1 MSNYNMR
8 IRFLFFFFLAIVM
21 GHVNAQ
27 QDTLPKPVISDTL
40 HKDSVTVT
48 HLPSIKKDSTIQ
60 LKTDTSKKVN
70 PARRAALLS
79 TILPG
84 AGQAYNKKYWK
95 MPIVYGA
102 LAIPI
107 YTFTDNLKWFQRT
120 RFAYNTLYRM
130 ITPGILDS
138 SGYKDVYPQ
147 LKPFVDARDL
157 AGLKNYRSEF
167 RKNVD
172 YSVLAFLVLWG
183 LNVMDAAV
191 DGHLRDFNVSDDLS
205 IQLKPGLSPMANTAG
220 LSIVFN
226 IGKNH
231 IAASPKP
238 ARNLLY
244 LPTKN

>member
-8 IRFLFFFFLAIVM
+8 ICLLFFFFFVIIT
-21 GHVNAQ
+21 GRVNAQ
-27 QDTLPKPVISDTL
+27 QDTLPKPVTADTL
-40 HKDSVTVT
+40 HTDSVIVT
-48 HLPSIKKDSTIQ
+48 HLPSIKKDSSIH
-60 LKTDTSKKVN
+60 LKTDTAKKVN

-95 MPIVYGA
+95 MPVVYGA
-102 LAIPI
+102 LAIPV
-107 YTFTDNLKWFQRT
+107 YTFTDNLRWFNRT
-120 RFAYNTLYRM
+120 RFAYNTLYKM
-130 ITPGILDS
+130 MNLGDTT
-138 SGYKDVYPQ
+138 GYENVYPQ

-205 IQLKPGLSPMANTAG
+205 IQLKPGISPMANTAG

-231 IAASPKP
+231 IASSPKP